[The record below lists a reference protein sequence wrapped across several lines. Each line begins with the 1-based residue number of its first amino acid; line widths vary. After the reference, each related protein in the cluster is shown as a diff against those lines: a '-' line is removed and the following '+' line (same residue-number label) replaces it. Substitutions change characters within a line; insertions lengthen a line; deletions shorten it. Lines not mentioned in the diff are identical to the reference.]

1 MFKPGSDAHLKKI
14 ALWNGNVFQMENLRI
29 ILSGLSAEESLLLKK
44 EFKWSVIKVMIS
56 IIKTRSSLIYFFLK
70 VFLLQMSCKF
80 WSLDTSNF
88 LKKILFAEGA

>member
-56 IIKTRSSLIYFFLK
+56 IIKTRSSLIYF
-70 VFLLQMSCKF
+70 
-80 WSLDTSNF
+80 
-88 LKKILFAEGA
+88 LKKGSYCRRVVNFGPWILRTF